1 MSIDEKVK
9 HHGRREKAKKNDR
22 YTCVFVLLALRCQS
36 SASPKTETNIRFHN
50 LFVCT
55 KIARV
60 DARSMQICSI
70 IPTKIVLCH
79 SIPSTGPWNANHR
92 TLGRTLD
99 CIRRICLRDWNW
111 VSRTNP
117 RKLQARKEKS
127 SATKWQWRAHR
138 QISGAHTSTRKTMS
152 INDNKLG
159 RWWRR
164 KAIRSAL
171 APPI

>member
-9 HHGRREKAKKNDR
+9 HHGRREKAKKKNDR

-79 SIPSTGPWNANHR
+79 SSPSTGPWNANHR

-117 RKLQARKEKS
+117 RKLQARKRNRQRQNDNGERIGKSPERTRAHGKQWASTTTS
-127 SATKWQWRAHR
+127 SADDDGEKQ
-138 QISGAHTSTRKTMS
+138 SGR
-152 INDNKLG
+152 L
-159 RWWRR
+159 
-164 KAIRSAL
+164 
-171 APPI
+171 